1 MSCTD
6 FLEEKVYTE
15 YDPNA
20 MLQDQSGIDAL
31 LAGAYARSRIIE
43 YSSRIIPTDE

>member
-31 LAGAYARSRIIE
+31 LAGAMHVPELSNTPAV
-43 YSSRIIPTDE
+43 IIPT